1 MPSPLFLGIPSG
13 EVFRDLRVLLFKT
26 LLQQFIQ
33 DPGIVVPTELLTVR
47 HNGRTIPCAAQSC
60 GQGLCQL
67 LRLAR
72 VNQDS
77 CGVRQHFRD
86 AP

>member
-13 EVFRDLRVLLFKT
+13 EVFRDFRVLLFKT

-33 DPGIVVPTELLTVR
+33 DPGIVVPTELLAVGD
-47 HNGRTIPCAAQSC
+47 NGRAIPRAPECHS
-60 GQGLCQL
+60 QGLCQL